1 MLLDF
6 PIANSRGVTS
16 LYTNGAEMENEGFE
30 LDLNYQILKSEDWS
44 WDFGTIYSQ
53 NRNMVTKLDSSLNI
67 NLGGLSSAS
76 SRAIEGHPLGVIVGG
91 RTLRDS
97 DGQIIYDSNGFPEQD
112 PTTGVIAD
120 PNPDWQ
126 GSIFSTLRYKN
137 FGLSTLFETYQG
149 ADILAG
155 TKAVMLDL
163 GLWHSTA
170 NETTANQNLL
180 EYNGNVIMAG
190 TTFRGDIYNFG
201 SGPVARTESWYNG
214 DGGFFGGGND
224 ELFVE
229 DGSWTRLRE
238 ITMSYL
244 MDDLWSKEKLGLTS
258 VEFSVTGRN
267 LLLWTKFEGNDPD
280 TNLEGISVAR
290 GIDYFNNPGTKSYVF
305 SVDINF

>member
-1 MLLDF
+1 
-6 PIANSRGVTS
+6 
-16 LYTNGAEMENEGFE
+16 
-30 LDLNYQILKSEDWS
+30 
-44 WDFGTIYSQ
+44 
-53 NRNMVTKLDSSLNI
+53 
-67 NLGGLSSAS
+67 
-76 SRAIEGHPLGVIVGG
+76 
-91 RTLRDS
+91 
-97 DGQIIYDSNGFPEQD
+97 
-112 PTTGVIAD
+112 
-120 PNPDWQ
+120 
-126 GSIFSTLRYKN
+126 
-137 FGLSTLFETYQG
+137 
-149 ADILAG
+149 
-155 TKAVMLDL
+155 MLDL

-180 EYNGNVIMAG
+180 EYTGNVIMAG

-244 MDDLWSKEKLGLTS
+244 MDDLWLKEKLGLTS